1 VAAGRGQQGTDGLA
15 SREFRTRS
23 KAFYVGSIP
32 QSAITFADS
41 AQLELC
47 FWGTLDEGWGKKKC
61 KLPPTPESS
70 HPTSLL
76 APSIQCGP
84 PSRGSLNKVSS
95 WAASIA
101 VRVNPSRAPGHRV
114 HSCLLCPKNNYSVLL
129 SLLSGC
135 FWSLLTGVT
144 LGSKHIDSSLR
155 PLHLIPRIGVG
166 QQGGRKDLFAFHPG
180 SWWIQSLATRG
191 RPDVDKAKC

>member
-61 KLPPTPESS
+61 KLPPLPNPHS
-70 HPTSLL
+70 
-76 APSIQCGP
+76 P
-84 PSRGSLNKVSS
+84 PHQRQILELGSLARHPPPE
-95 WAASIA
+95 AALGPRA
-101 VRVNPSRAPGHRV
+101 GSRTV
-114 HSCLLCPKNNYSVLL
+114 E
-129 SLLSGC
+129 
-135 FWSLLTGVT
+135 
-144 LGSKHIDSSLR
+144 
-155 PLHLIPRIGVG
+155 
-166 QQGGRKDLFAFHPG
+166 
-180 SWWIQSLATRG
+180 
-191 RPDVDKAKC
+191 